1 MEKQQLSHFQFIAIL
16 LWSVMGTGI
25 LTLPWAIGQFV
36 IRDSWISALMLLFV
50 PVLASGVALLFVR
63 TFPGQ
68 SLVEGLMTAL
78 GPWFGRAGALWF
90 LIWLFLLNAM
100 VLREL
105 LVYVENSIL
114 PYTPINILSGLAVV
128 AMAYVTASKIE
139 VIGRIAAFFTPTAFL
154 ITAVLLAL
162 AVPHMDFSRL
172 LPVFADGWR
181 PVLRGSVIPWSWAAE
196 TLSALQ
202 FATALSNKG
211 KFIGRDFLIVGLL
224 MTILGGMA
232 EVVITSVLGEQRINS
247 LFPILEVVRT
257 IQFSE
262 FLERLDPLYVM
273 GTTLLILIKVA
284 VYNYSFCTGME
295 QVFRL
300 KSYTAVVW
308 GGVLPLWAASLFFW
322 RDSASLAEYILFT
335 VPVYYIGT
343 MFGLP
348 VLAVVVQW
356 IRQHW
361 VHSVGGL
368 SPES

>member
-1 MEKQQLSHFQFIAIL
+1 
-16 LWSVMGTGI
+16 
-25 LTLPWAIGQFV
+25 
-36 IRDSWISALMLLFV
+36 
-50 PVLASGVALLFVR
+50 
-63 TFPGQ
+63 
-68 SLVEGLMTAL
+68 
-78 GPWFGRAGALWF
+78 
-90 LIWLFLLNAM
+90 
-100 VLREL
+100 
-105 LVYVENSIL
+105 
-114 PYTPINILSGLAVV
+114 
-128 AMAYVTASKIE
+128 
-139 VIGRIAAFFTPTAFL
+139 
-154 ITAVLLAL
+154 
-162 AVPHMDFSRL
+162 
-172 LPVFADGWR
+172 
-181 PVLRGSVIPWSWAAE
+181 
-196 TLSALQ
+196 
-202 FATALSNKG
+202 
-211 KFIGRDFLIVGLL
+211 